1 MPVVGEVVAQ
11 PIVPFFT
18 AAQHDVAV
26 LGHAALQA
34 FEVLAVVADLDQKIG
49 LGMQRELGVH
59 YLVTVVAEFGRPLDA
74 PEEVGVAEE
83 LAVEECR
90 LVDDL
95 RPSLHRLERAPI
107 GCAKTCDP
115 LFRAV
120 EFDDV
125 AGMAVA

>member
-1 MPVVGEVVAQ
+1 MPL
-11 PIVPFFT
+11 FT

-34 FEVLAVVADLDQKIG
+34 FEVLAVVTDLDQKIG
-49 LGMQRELGVH
+49 LGIQRELSVH
-59 YLVTVVAEFGRPLDA
+59 NLVTVVAEFGRPLDA
-74 PEEVGVAEE
+74 PEEIGVAEE

-95 RPSLHRLERAPI
+95 GAALHRLERLPI

-115 LFRAV
+115 LLRAV